1 MFVVDLF
8 VISHVYKR
16 RFING
21 KGVIMGGMET
31 LTTNLLT
38 NATGKTNYSGWQIV
52 GQIAIFVG
60 IGFITGKVFGGT
72 KVGGITRGRNSFLS
86 VWKGGLTR
94 LRNGTGHIYGKV
106 MLKGLVSIAAMRSM
120 SGPISGAFSSAWDWI
135 MWLFGDQTGIGY
147 I

>member
-1 MFVVDLF
+1 MVALFSQICFFVCF
-8 VISHVYKR
+8 VTI
-16 RFING
+16 
-21 KGVIMGGMET
+21 
-31 LTTNLLT
+31 
-38 NATGKTNYSGWQIV
+38 
-52 GQIAIFVG
+52 
-60 IGFITGKVFGGT
+60 
-72 KVGGITRGRNSFLS
+72 
-86 VWKGGLTR
+86 TR

>member
-1 MFVVDLF
+1 MALVCLCRGNFYWPPHTTILF
-8 VISHVYKR
+8 CSIFLDKIVLD
-16 RFING
+16 
-21 KGVIMGGMET
+21 T
-31 LTTNLLT
+31 LKSRYHRSAPL
-38 NATGKTNYSGWQIV
+38 
-52 GQIAIFVG
+52 G

-72 KVGGITRGRNSFLS
+72 KVGGITRERNSFLS

-106 MLKGLVSIAAMRSM
+106 MLKGLVNIAAMRSM